1 MRYLRLLV
9 NIILPFFIITSCT
22 QQEIDI
28 FTQGGGRFDI
38 TLVDDI
44 AKTRSLPSEI
54 TDEMANNFNLTI
66 NKENGVK
73 AFKGSM
79 QKYNEQQPSFAP
91 GKYLI
96 SANLG
101 ENQVLALDAPYYE
114 ATPGEYEI
122 TAGETTTVA
131 MTCTVANALASFAF
145 ENPEVVS
152 SYLKSY
158 EIITRIGDTEVSCTV
173 GDGKNPYFQ
182 EDQTVE
188 FILKGISAQDVPV
201 EYTFATI
208 TKSERQKNYKYTLIL
223 GGSQEGD
230 AQLNISVDAQV
241 DIVSIS
247 ETIPQEWLP
256 KATVTAE
263 GLIESGIIEHTE
275 TDNAFT
281 AIINYQSFL
290 PIEEMIFTLDFS
302 DPNLSKLNKTYNLSS
317 LSMQEKSDLNNA
329 GILLPDLNTNSGNLD
344 FTGITKDL
352 LCANDGS
359 SLDNIIKVKVLSNHR
374 WSEEKQYTI
383 RTIKPDFKLLAD
395 NVDTWTR
402 TFSVKGCEITSGN
415 EDEILSNMVYQ
426 YSTDGG
432 NKWID
437 FNNGTT
443 QIFSEQPETKIYKV
457 RGLYRNALATQT
469 VDFELEE
476 PTQLPNSDMEDWSTA
491 DTDWEFPTYIPGTS
505 NFWDTNNKFT
515 FRYNIPWPKDWY
527 DSSYNGFPAV
537 SYSTSKH
544 SGNRSAELR
553 NTAAGPVG
561 TSSVVYDNNRIA
573 GMLYTGTY
581 TGTTSTGGADGSVSI
596 DEGKSFNSRPTKLG
610 FWYTY
615 EPYENDTYEVIIKIF
630 DNENNI
636 IGSGS
641 FTSSLAVSEWTQTFV
656 DINYPIETI
665 NKAAKIYVFFQSSN
679 AGQGNVPYGKK
690 REIYLADYGNETTH
704 YGSILRI
711 DDISLVYDK

>member
-1 MRYLRLLV
+1 MRFLKLLV

-432 NKWID
+432 NKWTD

-476 PTQLPNSDMEDWSTA
+476 PIQLPNSDMEDWSTA
-491 DTDWEFPTYIPGTS
+491 DTKWKFPTYIPGES
-505 NFWDTNNKFT
+505 SFWDTNNKFT
-515 FRYNIPWPKDWY
+515 LRYNISAFL
-527 DSSYNGFPAV
+527 SSYNGFPAV

-544 SGNRSAELR
+544 SGYRSAELR
-553 NTAAGPVG
+553 NTAAGPAG
-561 TSSVVYDNNRIA
+561 TGVVVYDGNRVA

-581 TGTTSTGGADGSVSI
+581 TGTTSTGGANGSVSI
-596 DEGKSFNSRPTKLG
+596 DEGKPFNSRPTKLS

-630 DNENNI
+630 DNGNNI

-641 FTSSLAVSEWTQTFV
+641 LTSSTATSEWTQAFV
-656 DINYPIETI
+656 NIDYPTETI

-679 AGQGNVPYGKK
+679 AGLGKVPYGKK
-690 REIYLADYGNETTH
+690 RGIYLADHGNETTH

>member
-1 MRYLRLLV
+1 MRFLKLLV

-256 KATVTAE
+256 K
-263 GLIESGIIEHTE
+263 
-275 TDNAFT
+275 
-281 AIINYQSFL
+281 NYR
-290 PIEEMIFTLDFS
+290 
-302 DPNLSKLNKTYNLSS
+302 TY
-317 LSMQEKSDLNNA
+317 
-329 GILLPDLNTNSGNLD
+329 
-344 FTGITKDL
+344 
-352 LCANDGS
+352 
-359 SLDNIIKVKVLSNHR
+359 
-374 WSEEKQYTI
+374 
-383 RTIKPDFKLLAD
+383 
-395 NVDTWTR
+395 
-402 TFSVKGCEITSGN
+402 
-415 EDEILSNMVYQ
+415 
-426 YSTDGG
+426 
-432 NKWID
+432 
-437 FNNGTT
+437 
-443 QIFSEQPETKIYKV
+443 
-457 RGLYRNALATQT
+457 
-469 VDFELEE
+469 
-476 PTQLPNSDMEDWSTA
+476 
-491 DTDWEFPTYIPGTS
+491 
-505 NFWDTNNKFT
+505 
-515 FRYNIPWPKDWY
+515 
-527 DSSYNGFPAV
+527 
-537 SYSTSKH
+537 
-544 SGNRSAELR
+544 
-553 NTAAGPVG
+553 
-561 TSSVVYDNNRIA
+561 
-573 GMLYTGTY
+573 
-581 TGTTSTGGADGSVSI
+581 
-596 DEGKSFNSRPTKLG
+596 
-610 FWYTY
+610 
-615 EPYENDTYEVIIKIF
+615 
-630 DNENNI
+630 
-636 IGSGS
+636 
-641 FTSSLAVSEWTQTFV
+641 
-656 DINYPIETI
+656 
-665 NKAAKIYVFFQSSN
+665 
-679 AGQGNVPYGKK
+679 
-690 REIYLADYGNETTH
+690 
-704 YGSILRI
+704 
-711 DDISLVYDK
+711 